1 MPESSAAVA
10 GTKRKRPPTFAH
22 LPRQTAKKYKKGWV
36 EKAKIKSKWKAQ
48 KRKEDLAVKTKLEI
62 PVYDDD
68 KGDIREGDEDEEAS
82 SDTAEDLQGASP
94 LPTAPHIHPSRAHIH
109 PNLPVKHAKAEP
121 SPESRPDKKRRKSKE
136 ESEEADQAPSVR
148 ELMREA
154 YSRSSL
160 HTFKS
165 DPLKKGG
172 EGGGGRGRGRGQ
184 GERGRGQP
192 NMKLRMN
199 AMLAK
204 IKQDYA

>member
-1 MPESSAAVA
+1 MPESSAAA
-10 GTKRKRPPTFAH
+10 AASTKRKKPPTFAH

-48 KRKEDLAVKTKLEI
+48 KRKEDLVSKTKLKI
-62 PVYDDD
+62 PVYDND
-68 KGDIREGDEDEEAS
+68 KDDIREGDEDEGTS
-82 SDTAEDLQGASP
+82 SDAAKDLQGPSPRPAAS
-94 LPTAPHIHPSRAHIH
+94 HIHPSRAHIH
-109 PNLPVKHAKAEP
+109 PHLPVKHAKSEA
-121 SPESRPDKKRRKSKE
+121 SPESKPNKKQRKPKD

-154 YSRSSL
+154 YSRSTL

-165 DPLKKGG
+165 DPLRRRG
-172 EGGGGRGRGRGQ
+172 EGGGSRGRGQ
-184 GERGRGQP
+184 SMRGRGQP

-204 IKQDYA
+204 IKQDYT